1 MWSPS
6 RPSGNPS
13 PSPLPESKAAA
24 ANGSVAPVINRPRSD
39 EQITYIGKTL
49 VIKGEVSGSEPI
61 HIEGKIEGPISL
73 RDCHVNVGRDAVV
86 SSDVQAGE
94 VIVRG
99 TLDGNVTAKDR
110 VEVHSG
116 GSLTGNVCAGRIS
129 IEYGAFFHGK
139 VDIRQ
144 PDPKAHLATYP
155 SNADS
160 GKKAQESAQFEE
172 VPALSTL

>member
-6 RPSGNPS
+6 RPNGS
-13 PSPLPESKAAA
+13 PSQPSVPEPKTSSP
-24 ANGSVAPVINRPRSD
+24 SVNPAPVVSRPRSD
-39 EQITYIGKTL
+39 ERITYIGKTL

-73 RDCHVNVGRDAVV
+73 RDSHINVGRDAVV

-99 TLDGNVTAKDR
+99 TLDGNVTARDR

-116 GSLTGNVCAGRIS
+116 GSLTGETLTVNEREIVSLPPLAVPPSSFTVTVITAEPERLAAG
-129 IEYGAFFHGK
+129 
-139 VDIRQ
+139 V
-144 PDPKAHLATYP
+144 
-155 SNADS
+155 
-160 GKKAQESAQFEE
+160 
-172 VPALSTL
+172 

>member
-6 RPSGNPS
+6 RP
-13 PSPLPESKAAA
+13 
-24 ANGSVAPVINRPRSD
+24 NGSTSQPSASEPKSAPITAATTAVTRPRSD
-39 EQITYIGKTL
+39 EQITYIGKSL
-49 VIKGEVSGSEPI
+49 VIKGEISGSEPI

-86 SSDVQAGE
+86 SSNVQAGE

-99 TLDGNVTAKDR
+99 TLDGNVSATDR

-116 GSLTGNVCAGRIS
+116 GSLTGNVSAGRIS
-129 IEYGAFFHGK
+129 IEYGAYFHGK
-139 VDIRQ
+139 VDMRRA
-144 PDPKAHLATYP
+144 DPKAYLDADS

-160 GKKAQESAQFEE
+160 KKKSQTAERDE
-172 VPALSTL
+172 VPALSTY

>member
-6 RPSGNPS
+6 RP
-13 PSPLPESKAAA
+13 
-24 ANGSVAPVINRPRSD
+24 NGSTSQPAVPEPKSAPISASTSPAVTRPRSD
-39 EQITYIGKTL
+39 EQLTYIGKSL

-86 SSDVQAGE
+86 SSNVQAGE

-99 TLDGNVTAKDR
+99 TLDGNVTATDR

-116 GSLTGNVCAGRIS
+116 GSLTGNVSAGRIS
-129 IEYGAFFHGK
+129 IEYGAYFHGK
-139 VDIRQ
+139 VDMRRA
-144 PDPKAHLATYP
+144 DPKAHLDTY

-160 GKKAQESAQFEE
+160 KKNSQSTEERDE
-172 VPALSTL
+172 VPALSTY

>member
-6 RPSGNPS
+6 RPNGNPPQPPVPEPK
-13 PSPLPESKAAA
+13 PSL
-24 ANGSVAPVINRPRSD
+24 ANGSTAPVVNRPRSD
-39 EQITYIGKTL
+39 ERITYIGKSL

-86 SSDVQAGE
+86 TSDVQAGE
-94 VIVRG
+94 VIIRG
-99 TLDGNVTAKDR
+99 TLDGNISARDR

-116 GSLTGNVCAGRIS
+116 GSLTGNVSAGRIS

-139 VDIRQ
+139 VDMRQ
-144 PDPKAHLATYP
+144 PDPKAHLDTRN
-155 SNADS
+155 SGVDS
-160 GKKAQESAQFEE
+160 GKKPQAALDE
-172 VPALSTL
+172 VPALSTY